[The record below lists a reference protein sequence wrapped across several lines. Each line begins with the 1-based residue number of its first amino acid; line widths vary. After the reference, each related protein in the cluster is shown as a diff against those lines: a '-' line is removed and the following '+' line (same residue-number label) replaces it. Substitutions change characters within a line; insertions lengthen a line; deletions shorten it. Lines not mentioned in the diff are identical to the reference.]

1 MKINKIGGYKMSR
14 ILQLKISLVGLK
26 PMIWRRLLVED
37 SISFYKL
44 HNIIQKAMGW
54 ENYHL
59 FEFDQGSLSI
69 GIPEGGDYS
78 SEIKDSKKIKLSH
91 VFTEEKQILN
101 YIYDFGDSWKH
112 KILVEKILVKDHLQ
126 KYPLCID
133 GNRSCPPEDCGGVW
147 GYEEMLEIKSDKSH
161 PEYEEKIVEWLG
173 EDFDPEKFDIEEV
186 NKLLKK

>member
-1 MKINKIGGYKMSR
+1 MSR

-59 FEFDQGSLSI
+59 FEFDQGSLYI